1 MNIHKPTINTKTT
14 VLTLIG
20 IIIYVAYMY
29 LFLPI
34 P

>member
-1 MNIHKPTINTKTT
+1 MNTHKPTINTKTT

-20 IIIYVAYMY
+20 IIIYVTYMF